1 MHTLGSDFMPSPTH
15 VGGLRYHGMAP
26 MLSHLVHNG
35 HMEPRAYGQK
45 ECLEAGIQFART
57 EGIMPA
63 PEATHAIKGAVDEAL
78 KCKAEGKSK
87 SILFNL
93 CGHGHFDM
101 QAYMDYFSGTLAED
115 KFDAKAFEES
125 MGSIPAVN

>member
-1 MHTLGSDFMPSPTH
+1 MEISSYSMSLASGFY
-15 VGGLRYHGMAP
+15 GLSFSSEKR
-26 MLSHLVHNG
+26 
-35 HMEPRAYGQK
+35 QK
-45 ECLEAGIQFART
+45 AQIKAVKDFART

-101 QAYMDYFSGTLAED
+101 QAYMDYFSGNLAED
-115 KFDAKAFEES
+115 KFDSKAFEES